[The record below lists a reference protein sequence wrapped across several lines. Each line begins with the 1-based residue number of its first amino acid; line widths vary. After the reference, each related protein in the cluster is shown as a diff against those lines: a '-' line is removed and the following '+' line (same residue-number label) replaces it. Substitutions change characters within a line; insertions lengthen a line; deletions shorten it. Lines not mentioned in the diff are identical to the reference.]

1 MLFCIFSSAWAIAPI
16 NELSVMMSKY
26 RLFEIFTVA
35 GRPVERQKKSEFCKD
50 ILGFFLD
57 ESFLV
62 QR

>member
-1 MLFCIFSSAWAIAPI
+1 
-16 NELSVMMSKY
+16 MMSKY

>member
-1 MLFCIFSSAWAIAPI
+1 MFNLMP
-16 NELSVMMSKY
+16 LSFLLYYLMMSKY